1 MAGHAHCSD
10 TVNAAH
16 NPFVCIRHKARSE
29 RWTCHS
35 QVGVA
40 CGAAAIFFLAVGLAC
55 LVVPALTAG
64 SSHHSNS
71 ARFSAGSTAATTTVQ
86 RAVSYGGNQLQVSRP
101 PEPLPPGTDTGT
113 YRAGRPFPPPI
124 SGDNEHMPAL
134 GIPVEKVWGQLSVP
148 GEPVTP
154 R

>member
-1 MAGHAHCSD
+1 M
-10 TVNAAH
+10 
-16 NPFVCIRHKARSE
+16 
-29 RWTCHS
+29 
-35 QVGVA
+35 A
-40 CGAAAIFFLAVGLAC
+40 CGAAAIVLLAVGLAC
-55 LVVPALTAG
+55 LVVPALAAG

-71 ARFSAGSTAATTTVQ
+71 ARFSAGDSTAATATAQ

-113 YRAGRPFPPPI
+113 YRAGRPFPPAI
-124 SGDNEHMPAL
+124 SGGNEHMPAL
-134 GIPVEKVWGQLSVP
+134 GIPVEKVWGQLTVP